1 MCEADARAGELIG
14 LHALAG
20 DVVGVGVPAPLGQTG
35 LAGADPLLVGEAHR
49 RLPRSHGACSSNDE
63 SMCITEPLPWPR
75 ISAPNIVDRSANDW
89 RRLDGCAESLRR
101 ICRYRLR
108 DRHLRL
114 ANPTLL
120 YFYCHATSIDT
131 DPDRSAI
138 IMGAQTNR
146 DEFITLG
153 DLNLDAPMTVKLAWQ
168 PLVILNARLRIGPTS
183 RHASMTDSSRT
194 SRPRAVGV

>member
-1 MCEADARAGELIG
+1 MAVSASINPSIDNPADTEKLVAGHQKYWAVLPTKRT
-14 LHALAG
+14 ALNLVEYSTRKG
-20 DVVGVGVPAPLGQTG
+20 VVTALN
-35 LAGADPLLVGEAHR
+35 DP
-49 RLPRSHGACSSNDE
+49 N
-63 SMCITEPLPWPR
+63 
-75 ISAPNIVDRSANDW
+75 
-89 RRLDGCAESLRR
+89 
-101 ICRYRLR
+101 
-108 DRHLRL
+108 
-114 ANPTLL
+114 NPDKVL

-138 IMGAQTNR
+138 IMVAPTNW

-183 RHASMTDSSRT
+183 RHASVTDSSRT